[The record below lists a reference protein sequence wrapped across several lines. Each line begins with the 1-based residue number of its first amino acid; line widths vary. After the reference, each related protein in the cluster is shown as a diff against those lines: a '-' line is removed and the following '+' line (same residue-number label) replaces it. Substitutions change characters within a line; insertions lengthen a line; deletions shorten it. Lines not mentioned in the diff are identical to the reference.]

1 MSKPCMCLLSS
12 LQTWQ
17 WAVRSEER
25 SVEAE
30 YWSLTVTG
38 MYPRK
43 AWCWARSWEQPGPTV
58 AACLDLDSLCEEAKT
73 WTTISI
79 LVNTHTE
86 QVGPPLLFS
95 PCCIKKFSPTCI
107 PSLLHSPSSSFHYS
121 LPPLHSWPPHFIV
134 SPHALLHYHP
144 CVLLYCFPP
153 LLFSAKVIS
162 QRNGV

>member
-1 MSKPCMCLLSS
+1 MEIEEKRETIFSLSLSFYLYVSLCFCLRGALTLLMSKPCVCLLSS

-17 WAVRSEER
+17 WAVRLEER

-38 MYPRK
+38 TYPRK
-43 AWCWARSWEQPGPTV
+43 AWCWARSWEQPGPAV

-86 QVGPPLLFS
+86 QVGPPLLCS
-95 PCCIKKFSPTCI
+95 PCCIKILSPTCI
-107 PSLLHSPSSSFHYS
+107 PSLLHSPSSFFH
-121 LPPLHSWPPHFIV
+121 
-134 SPHALLHYHP
+134 
-144 CVLLYCFPP
+144 
-153 LLFSAKVIS
+153 
-162 QRNGV
+162 